1 MVGNGNV
8 IIKALTF
15 YTIKTKEKIMC
26 DDLLG
31 KYVDLDELNHSAH
44 LEDFQAYL
52 NDLYENND
60 PRVEQFIPMSRLEKF
75 EFALKNNDVAYVKVT
90 DRDNMNCYINDS
102 RDWTYRLYKKDSTS
116 PTKVL
121 WTGDFVSGYPKDVMY
136 SIFEQLNITIK

>member
-1 MVGNGNV
+1 MEN
-8 IIKALTF
+8 
-15 YTIKTKEKIMC
+15 
-26 DDLLG
+26 LLG
-31 KYVDLDELNHSAH
+31 KYIDLDELNHSAH
-44 LEDFQAYL
+44 LDDFRAYL
-52 NDLYENND
+52 NYLYENND

-75 EFALKNNDVAYVKVT
+75 EFALKNNDVAYVKVA

-136 SIFEQLNITIK
+136 SIFEELNISIK